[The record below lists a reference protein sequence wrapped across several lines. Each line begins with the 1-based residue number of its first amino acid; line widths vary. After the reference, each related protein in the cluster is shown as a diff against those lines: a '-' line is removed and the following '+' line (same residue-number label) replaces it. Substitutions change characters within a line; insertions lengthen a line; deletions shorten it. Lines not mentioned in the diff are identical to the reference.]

1 MELVSYKE
9 AIQQGL
15 PKYFTGKPCKHGHI
29 SERRVSGRCC
39 TICSS
44 NIAIAW
50 SKANPESSK
59 KIRSNWDNA
68 NRTKTAERVR
78 KYRIANPEKANKAIQ
93 NWRKKNIDFYMSYMA
108 LQAAKRNA
116 AKLQRTP
123 KWLNDGHLFEIESV
137 YNYCSALRRIG
148 LNYHVDHIV
157 PLQGKNISGLHL
169 PWNLQV
175 LPAKINWVKGN
186 KLWL

>member
-1 MELVSYKE
+1 MVSYKE

-29 SERRVSGRCC
+29 SERRISGRCC
-39 TICSS
+39 ISCADNTAKEWAKT
-44 NIAIAW
+44 NIKR
-50 SKANPESSK
+50 SKE
-59 KIRSNWDNA
+59 IRFNWDNA
-68 NRTKTAERVR
+68 NRIKTAKRVSE
-78 KYRIANPEKANKAIQ
+78 YRLANPEKVKQSVQ
-93 NWRKKNIDFYMSYMA
+93 NWREKNVDFYKSYMV

-137 YNYCSALRRIG
+137 YNYCSALRKIG

-175 LPAKINWVKGN
+175 LPAKINWAKGN
-186 KLWL
+186 KLWLL